1 MTRIARTLI
10 LLILISGTPIIHC
23 AQDPNDL
30 HGNYKNNPSSPSS
43 PKHHGARFGYHENQ
57 GSSTNLQ
64 GAQGLYTEN
73 DTDTV
78 SSSSNYETPE
88 PVALLEKKHKFKHA
102 EPFVGKAK
110 HLDPTV
116 FQSMKKLFGPTQV
129 PTDKQLTISETNIA
143 RPFHSPIRASHA
155 TPEITENIRNSPSQS
170 DKSQSSTSSY
180 VSQSVSELDLSE
192 DNHALN
198 TGDSDKSLSS
208 MPEAAEAYD
217 CAQSN
222 DSHLCNI
229 SINVGTKL
237 TGPPY
242 NTDEVE
248 GSGDHSLTTAEI
260 EASMY
265 EEHEE
270 KAALLQSSTV
280 KAHNNDAYNPVNQ
293 GNTYSDDD
301 AQNNDGYNPVNQGNT
316 FSDDDADGE
325 QDDIDTDSKMSDVD
339 ADRNYARIQR
349 EKHNLKYRLYLA
361 EQEAY
366 AAQQTISQLKKQIK
380 VTRIPKLAEIH
391 YFKNGEEEVDG
402 SGAWTL
408 ANVNLA
414 ILSDKYPRLRSGSFK
429 VPPGDYLISLHA
441 SPSAQPINGLG
452 ISMSCSDTCLTGK
465 RKCSYPDIKGSNLE
479 SNAGRILCQVEESFK
494 HTVDLKL
501 RVDVDDPQAAIRL
514 NNDMYCK
521 IFVTRK

>member
-280 KAHNNDAYNPVNQ
+280 KAHNNNAYNPANQ

-301 AQNNDGYNPVNQGNT
+301 AQNNDGYNPANQGNT

-325 QDDIDTDSKMSDVD
+325 QDDIDTDDIIVPKYDDFVPKDFPKSLTCFDRNHKDVD
-339 ADRNYARIQR
+339 CKKHKWKYAFLLLDKHF
-349 EKHNLKYRLYLA
+349 EKLHNHDDLPHRMYNETKYLRVSGKYLI
-361 EQEAY
+361 
-366 AAQQTISQLKKQIK
+366 TLIMNSRVKKQGQ
-380 VTRIPKLAEIH
+380 VFLNTNMER
-391 YFKNGEEEVDG
+391 F
-402 SGAWTL
+402 AWPL
-408 ANVNLA
+408 MLEPDVYCN
-414 ILSDKYPRLRSGSFK
+414 SF
-429 VPPGDYLISLHA
+429 
-441 SPSAQPINGLG
+441 
-452 ISMSCSDTCLTGK
+452 
-465 RKCSYPDIKGSNLE
+465 
-479 SNAGRILCQVEESFK
+479 
-494 HTVDLKL
+494 TVDLPDSDAQFFLFLSDGIFEDYILKGKCI
-501 RVDVDDPQAAIRL
+501 VRL
-514 NNDMYCK
+514 ISIDGGMN
-521 IFVTRK
+521 

>member
-1 MTRIARTLI
+1 MTRIARNLI

-280 KAHNNDAYNPVNQ
+280 KAHNNNAYNPANQ

-301 AQNNDGYNPVNQGNT
+301 AQNNDGYNPANQGNT

-325 QDDIDTDSKMSDVD
+325 QDDIDTDLKMNDVD
-339 ADRNYARIQR
+339 SYRNYAKTER
-349 EKHNLKYRLYLA
+349 ESQL
-361 EQEAY
+361 EQK
-366 AAQQTISQLKKQIK
+366 ISQLIK
-380 VTRIPKLAEIH
+380 LRAMTPIHKDIGIH
-391 YFKNGEEEVDG
+391 YYNGDEEVG
-402 SGAWTL
+402 WTAAWTL
-408 ANVNLA
+408 AKIDLG
-414 ILSDKYPRLRSGSFK
+414 IPPSTKMIYPRVLSMFFPIS
-429 VPPGDYLISLHA
+429 PGVYHMRWYA
-441 SPSAQPINGLG
+441 SPSALPNSKIELVVSGVDPN
-452 ISMSCSDTCLTGK
+452 SK
-465 RKCSYPDIKGSNLE
+465 RIYDGNKSTNLE
-479 SNAGRILCQVEESFK
+479 SNTETILCHMEETFQKSVELTFRIE
-494 HTVDLKL
+494 
-501 RVDVDDPQAAIRL
+501 VDDTQAAVRL
-514 NNDMYCK
+514 HNDKNCK
-521 IFVTRK
+521 IIVTRK

>member
-116 FQSMKKLFGPTQV
+116 FQSMKKLFGPAQV
-129 PTDKQLTISETNIA
+129 PTDNQLIIPETDIA

-208 MPEAAEAYD
+208 TPEAAEAY
-217 CAQSN
+217 N
-222 DSHLCNI
+222 SHLCNI

-248 GSGDHSLTTAEI
+248 GSGDHTLTPTSAQPKD
-260 EASMY
+260 S
-265 EEHEE
+265 
-270 KAALLQSSTV
+270 
-280 KAHNNDAYNPVNQ
+280 YNP
-293 GNTYSDDD
+293 T
-301 AQNNDGYNPVNQGNT
+301 NQGNT

-325 QDDIDTDSKMSDVD
+325 QDDIDTDDIIVPKYDDFVPKDFPKSLTCFDRNHKDVD
-339 ADRNYARIQR
+339 CKKHKWKYAFLLLDKHF
-349 EKHNLKYRLYLA
+349 EKLHNHDDLPHRMYNETKYLRVSGKYLI
-361 EQEAY
+361 
-366 AAQQTISQLKKQIK
+366 TLIMNSRVKKQGQVFLNSAVKRYAWPLMLDPGITSK
-380 VTRIPKLAEIH
+380 SFIAELPEENVSF
-391 YFKNGEEEVDG
+391 YLMSPAGVFEDVFFKGKCIV
-402 SGAWTL
+402 
-408 ANVNLA
+408 
-414 ILSDKYPRLRSGSFK
+414 RL
-429 VPPGDYLISLHA
+429 IQH
-441 SPSAQPINGLG
+441 
-452 ISMSCSDTCLTGK
+452 
-465 RKCSYPDIKGSNLE
+465 
-479 SNAGRILCQVEESFK
+479 
-494 HTVDLKL
+494 
-501 RVDVDDPQAAIRL
+501 
-514 NNDMYCK
+514 
-521 IFVTRK
+521 